1 MGSILRRTENYQD
14 PSAEA
19 ALQAAQRAGVT
30 VYVIYHPSADYLA
43 TDSSKIYS
51 GQVQLAHV
59 ADETGGEAY
68 FLGFGPLPSLAPF
81 LADMADHLA
90 NQYLLE
96 FLASPAEGAG
106 TLQQV
111 TVKSKI
117 ADLEVMVPDKV
128 WVPGRGLAPATRS
141 ARSGHEGNPQTRL

>member
-1 MGSILRRTENYQD
+1 MGSTRRRSNSLPT

-19 ALQAAQRAGVT
+19 ALEAAQRAGVT
-30 VYVIYHPSADYLA
+30 VYAIYHPSADYFA
-43 TDSSKIYS
+43 SDPSKIYA

-96 FLASPAEGAG
+96 FLPIPL
-106 TLQQV
+106 T
-111 TVKSKI
+111 
-117 ADLEVMVPDKV
+117 
-128 WVPGRGLAPATRS
+128 APASWST
-141 ARSGHEGNPQTRL
+141 